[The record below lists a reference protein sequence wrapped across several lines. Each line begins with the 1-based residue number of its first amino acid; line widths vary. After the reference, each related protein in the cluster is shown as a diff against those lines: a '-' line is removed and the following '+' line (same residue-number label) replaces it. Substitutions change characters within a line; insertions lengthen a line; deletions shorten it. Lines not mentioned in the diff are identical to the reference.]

1 MKITYNNNSHNFNAN
16 YTSTLKYTLRNKY
29 SNFPDKIQ
37 EIIAFENKIKK
48 IGPEGSVLGV
58 YKRYNTEGCE
68 SLTITLYKEKGSAK
82 KSTIAIR
89 GNEVDEYVD
98 IDTGEIDYIK
108 LFKEY
113 LNFLKLKKL
122 EKGLNN
128 NKI

>member
-1 MKITYNNNSHNFNAN
+1 MKITYKNNPQNFDAN
-16 YTSTLKYTLRNKY
+16 YSSTLKYTLRNKY
-29 SNFPDKIQ
+29 LSYPDKMK
-37 EIIAFENKIKK
+37 EITAFENKIKNV
-48 IGPEGSVLGV
+48 GPEGSVLGI
-58 YKRYNTEGCE
+58 YKRYKPEGCE
-68 SLTITLYKEKGSAK
+68 SLTISLYKEKGSAK

-89 GNEVDEYVD
+89 GNEIDEYVD